1 MRTLRILLVLMAFF
15 AAKPYAQ
22 IPGAPKRVAEPQT
35 EASDDPLGR
44 GTPRGTVLGFFKA
57 VGKEDYDE
65 AAGYLDTKQKGDLAQ
80 KLAQE
85 LKTILDKEGSID
97 IKNLSRR
104 PEGDAASSQ
113 PNRYLA
119 GVVTSSSGKVEIWLD
134 RVKRGDDPPIWL
146 FSRETL
152 KQIPDLYD
160 EIDTTSSIEHSM
172 PDWLKLKVLWMPL
185 WHWLGLLIAI
195 PLVVLL
201 ASLLVRL
208 LGKVMDPVAARLWG
222 AAGANQSKRL
232 AGPLRLLLL
241 GILLVISGM
250 YSRTALSRS
259 LWNELGKVLIMFGIT
274 WLFMKI
280 IGLLSVITVS
290 RLKKKQAYDQ
300 IALAGLVGRLSQ
312 ITALIIGIFV
322 VLHMAGV
329 NLTAAL
335 TGLGIGG
342 LAVAFAA
349 QKTIENLFG
358 GITITSDRPVRIG
371 DACKIGDVVGEVV
384 DIGLRSTRVRT
395 ADRTIITIPNAQLAT
410 SNLENYALRDK
421 FLFHPVLSLT
431 HQTTAGQMQT
441 VLGNIRKLLDKHPD
455 VESSTARVR
464 FIAVRAGSFDVEI
477 FAYVV
482 GSDFNKYLAVQE
494 ELLLEMLG
502 IVESAGTAL
511 ALPTQVT
518 HLISDRSAG
527 TTLESKESVAAFED
541 R

>member
-1 MRTLRILLVLMAFF
+1 MAFF

-22 IPGAPKRVAEPQT
+22 IPGAPKHAAEPQT

-44 GTPRGTVLGFFKA
+44 GTPRGTVLGFIKA

-65 AAGYLDTKQKGDLAQ
+65 ASGYLDTKQKGDLAQ
-80 KLAQE
+80 KLAKE

-104 PEGDAASSQ
+104 PEGDSASST
-113 PNRYLA
+113 PNRYVA

-134 RVKRGDDPPIWL
+134 RVKRGDDAPIWL

-160 EIDTTSSIEHSM
+160 EIDTTSGIEHSM
-172 PDWLKLKVLWMPL
+172 PDWLKVKVLWMPL
-185 WHWLGLLIAI
+185 WHWLGLLVAI

-208 LGKVMDPVAARLWG
+208 LGKVMEPFAARLWG
-222 AAGANQSKRL
+222 EAGANRSKRL
-232 AGPLRLLLL
+232 VGPLRLLFL
-241 GILLVISGM
+241 GILLVISGQ

-259 LWNELGKVLIMFGIT
+259 FWNDLGKILIVFGVT

-280 IGLLSVITVS
+280 IGLLSVVTMS
-290 RLKKKQAYDQ
+290 RLKKKQSYDQ
-300 IALAGLVGRLSQ
+300 IALAGLVGRLAQ
-312 ITALIIGIFV
+312 IAALIIGIFV

-395 ADRTIITIPNAQLAT
+395 ADRTIITIPNGQLAT

-431 HQTTAGQMQT
+431 HQTTAGQMQM
-441 VLGNIRKLLDKHPD
+441 VLGNIRELLDKHPD

-477 FAYVV
+477 FAYVL